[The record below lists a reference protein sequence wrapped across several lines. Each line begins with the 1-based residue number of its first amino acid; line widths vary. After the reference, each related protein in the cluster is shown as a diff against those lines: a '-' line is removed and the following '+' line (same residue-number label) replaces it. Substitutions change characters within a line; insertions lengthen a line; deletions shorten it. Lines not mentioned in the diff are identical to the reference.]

1 MLMFGRDPIT
11 PIAKLLEPKLK
22 FYGEKGVS
30 LRMDTLHK
38 LYTVVAENIRKA
50 REKQPRQ
57 GTTPPKVQV
66 NDLVLVKDP
75 ESAVFEPR
83 YMPNYRV
90 TAIFGRN
97 RIEVQDEKG
106 NKSLRRAAHVKVCQ
120 PADKVIEQLPPQTVY
135 EQYGRTSKL
144 LIHPKDV
151 PHIPLQLFDE
161 RRQTTEVGEKDI
173 SMLELNDSSDESRS
187 RTQMCATKEKCNS
200 EIFIVDSDEECLV
213 LIDEYDE
220 SKNRELYPRR
230 RHGQMNVPAGDSAAV
245 VDICDASRNRSQLTE
260 LRQDPSPMVVSV
272 SKREGDVYSID
283 SNDESKSRTYRSTLT
298 VMCGNEQQKP
308 DIVTSDPH
316 ALVDANNESSDR
328 NDRWPVSKDQ
338 RPQQLVSP
346 EKQGRNVKT
355 AVVNRQD
362 VDECLA
368 TNKYESVTQH
378 STQANNPWL
387 FSAFSKF
394 TSNVLGKSKNTSGVE
409 FVENINTKCNSN
421 PAFKSEF
428 NFFL

>member
-1 MLMFGRDPIT
+1 M
-11 PIAKLLEPKLK
+11 K

-30 LRMDTLHK
+30 LRMDTLRK

-120 PADKVIEQLPPQTVY
+120 PTDKVIEQLPPQTVY

-173 SMLELNDSSDESRS
+173 SMLVLNDSPEESRNH
-187 RTQMCATKEKCNS
+187 TQMCATTEKCNS
-200 EIFIVDSDEECLV
+200 EIFMVDSDEERIV
-213 LIDEYDE
+213 PVDEYDE
-220 SKNRELYPRR
+220 SKNRELHPSS
-230 RHGQMNVPAGDSAAV
+230 RHCQRIVPVRDSAAV
-245 VDICDASRNRSQLTE
+245 IDDYDESKNRELHPSSRHCQRIVPIRDSAAVIDICDASRNRTQLAG
-260 LRQDPSPMVVSV
+260 LRQDPPPMVVPAKTGKDDV
-272 SKREGDVYSID
+272 SSID

-308 DIVTSDPH
+308 DILTIDPH
-316 ALVDANNESSDR
+316 ALVDANDESSD
-328 NDRWPVSKDQ
+328 
-338 RPQQLVSP
+338 
-346 EKQGRNVKT
+346 
-355 AVVNRQD
+355 
-362 VDECLA
+362 
-368 TNKYESVTQH
+368 
-378 STQANNPWL
+378 
-387 FSAFSKF
+387 
-394 TSNVLGKSKNTSGVE
+394 
-409 FVENINTKCNSN
+409 
-421 PAFKSEF
+421 
-428 NFFL
+428 

>member
-1 MLMFGRDPIT
+1 
-11 PIAKLLEPKLK
+11 
-22 FYGEKGVS
+22 
-30 LRMDTLHK
+30 MDTLRK

-57 GTTPPKVQV
+57 GTTPLKVQV

-120 PADKVIEQLPPQTVY
+120 PTDKVIEQLPPQTVY

-144 LIHPKDV
+144 LIRPKDV
-151 PHIPLQLFDE
+151 PHIPLQLFNE

-173 SMLELNDSSDESRS
+173 NMLELNDSLDESRS
-187 RTQMCATKEKCNS
+187 RTQTCATTERCKD
-200 EIFIVDSDEECLV
+200 EILMVDSDEECLV
-213 LIDEYDE
+213 PVDDYDE
-220 SKNRELYPRR
+220 SKNRELHPSSRLCQR
-230 RHGQMNVPAGDSAAV
+230 LMPVKGSDAV
-245 VDICDASRNRSQLTE
+245 VDICDASKNRSPLTE

-272 SKREGDVYSID
+272 NKRECDVFSID

-308 DIVTSDPH
+308 DIVTNDPH
-316 ALVDANNESSDR
+316 ALVDANDESSDR

-362 VDECLA
+362 VDERLA

-378 STQANNPWL
+378 STLASNQWL

-394 TSNVLGKSKNTSGVE
+394 TSNVLGKNKNTPGVE
-409 FVENINTKCNSN
+409 LVENINTKCNSN

>member
-1 MLMFGRDPIT
+1 MFGRDPIT

-30 LRMDTLHK
+30 LRMDTLRK

-120 PADKVIEQLPPQTVY
+120 PVDKVIDQLPPQTVY

-161 RRQTTEVGEKDI
+161 WRQITEEGEKDI
-173 SMLELNDSSDESRS
+173 NMLETNDPLDESKN
-187 RTQMCATKEKCNS
+187 RTQTCVATEKLCNN
-200 EIFIVDSDEECLV
+200 EIFILDSDEKCLIP
-213 LIDEYDE
+213 IDGYDE

-230 RHGQMNVPAGDSAAV
+230 HQCQMNVPAGDSAAV
-245 VDICDASRNRSQLTE
+245 IDICDASRNRSQLTE
-260 LRQDPSPMVVSV
+260 LRQDPPPMVVSADMGEDDV
-272 SKREGDVYSID
+272 SSID
-283 SNDESKSRTYRSTLT
+283 STRRIEVS
-298 VMCGNEQQKP
+298 
-308 DIVTSDPH
+308 DI
-316 ALVDANNESSDR
+316 
-328 NDRWPVSKDQ
+328 
-338 RPQQLVSP
+338 
-346 EKQGRNVKT
+346 
-355 AVVNRQD
+355 
-362 VDECLA
+362 
-368 TNKYESVTQH
+368 
-378 STQANNPWL
+378 
-387 FSAFSKF
+387 
-394 TSNVLGKSKNTSGVE
+394 
-409 FVENINTKCNSN
+409 
-421 PAFKSEF
+421 
-428 NFFL
+428 

>member
-1 MLMFGRDPIT
+1 
-11 PIAKLLEPKLK
+11 
-22 FYGEKGVS
+22 
-30 LRMDTLHK
+30 
-38 LYTVVAENIRKA
+38 
-50 REKQPRQ
+50 
-57 GTTPPKVQV
+57 
-66 NDLVLVKDP
+66 
-75 ESAVFEPR
+75 
-83 YMPNYRV
+83 MPNYRV

-120 PADKVIEQLPPQTVY
+120 PVDKVIEQLPPQTVY

-151 PHIPLQLFDE
+151 PHIPLQLFEE
-161 RRQTTEVGEKDI
+161 RQQTTEVGEKDI
-173 SMLELNDSSDESRS
+173 SMLELNDSSDESKN
-187 RTQMCATKEKCNS
+187 RTQTCATTEKLGNN
-200 EIFIVDSDEECLV
+200 EIFVLDSDEKCVVQIDKYDKSKNRELHPSTRHCQRIV
-213 LIDEYDE
+213 PARDSAAVIDEYDE
-220 SKNRELYPRR
+220 SKNQELYPRR
-230 RHGQMNVPAGDSAAV
+230 HHCQTNVPAGDSTAV
-245 VDICDASRNRSQLTE
+245 IDICDESKNRSKLTE
-260 LRQDPSPMVVSV
+260 LRQDPPLMVVSV
-272 SKREGDVYSID
+272 NKREGDVSSID
-283 SNDESKSRTYRSTLT
+283 SNDESKSRTYRSTST
-298 VMCGNEQQKP
+298 VTCGNEHQKP

-316 ALVDANNESSDR
+316 ALVDANDESSDR

-346 EKQGRNVKT
+346 DKQGRNIKT

-378 STQANNPWL
+378 FTQANNPWL
-387 FSAFSKF
+387 FSALSKF
-394 TSNVLGKSKNTSGVE
+394 TSNMLGKNTPGVE
-409 FVENINTKCNSN
+409 FAENINTKGSSN